1 MGIEY
6 GIGKINTRPSKLDE
20 TLEAFKDPASR
31 VIEISPVAAKTLLY
45 ERLLAHFRATQE
57 PNDKVEVL
65 AQIAEGQGHEPVDFS
80 NLLKDFQEKRQAEE
94 KKMREIIEKGRINII
109 EPRFK
114 QPEI

>member
-1 MGIEY
+1 MGIED

-20 TLEAFKDPASR
+20 LLDAFKHPASG

-65 AQIAEGQGHEPVDFS
+65 AQIAEGYGHEPVNFN
-80 NLLKDFQEKRQAEE
+80 NLLKNLQEKRQAEE
-94 KKMREIIEKGRINII
+94 DKMREIIEKGRINII
-109 EPRFK
+109 EPRIR